1 MFSFALQTS
10 TNSAYT
16 VVLCCPF
23 AGVTFAR
30 LHRICAMQWGERDAH
45 VVVNGLNHLSGMTLD
60 AVSMNNALTA
70 ILWGDGNQ
78 QVPEAMWDSAGQL
91 LEKWV
96 QSCNGDDEESI
107 RAAIKVINSHKVRC
121 GGAHAAAHTHRAHDL
136 EEEKKH
142 HVVVFA
148 SRPCKSCLQIV
159 FAHQSARV
167 YNMHSRL
174 HVR

>member
-1 MFSFALQTS
+1 
-10 TNSAYT
+10 
-16 VVLCCPF
+16 
-23 AGVTFAR
+23 
-30 LHRICAMQWGERDAH
+30 MQWDERDAH
-45 VVVNGLNHLSGMTLD
+45 VVVNGLNHLSGMTVD

-121 GGAHAAAHTHRAHDL
+121 DGARAAAHAHRARHAVTLMVDCL
-136 EEEKKH
+136 
-142 HVVVFA
+142 VFFLRT
-148 SRPCKSCLQIV
+148 SQPTSQKDCK
-159 FAHQSARV
+159 
-167 YNMHSRL
+167 
-174 HVR
+174 